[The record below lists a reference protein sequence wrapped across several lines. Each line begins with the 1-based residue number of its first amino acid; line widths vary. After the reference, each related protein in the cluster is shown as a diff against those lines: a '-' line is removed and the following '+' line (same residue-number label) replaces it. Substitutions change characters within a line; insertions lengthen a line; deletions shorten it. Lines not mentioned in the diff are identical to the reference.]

1 MLEHLLTVSN
11 QVLILFIMIAVGFI
25 SLKAKLINKEH
36 IRSMTNFVLF
46 IVTPCVI
53 IESFQRSFDKDMLS
67 QLGLACITAIIIHLV
82 SIVLVHLVL
91 HDQNKARE
99 CVLRF
104 SSVFCNCGYM
114 ALPLQYAILGSD
126 GVFLGAAYVA
136 VFNLFSWTYGIY
148 LMGDSAERIS
158 LKKIFINPGIIG
170 VSLGL
175 IFFLFQIKIPKIPLT
190 VIHSFANLNTP
201 LPMVIIGC
209 YLADITGFEILKD
222 KKMLFSLFLRLIF
235 IPVTA
240 VFVMHLCNFSGNL
253 YVSLVISAASP
264 VAANTAMY
272 ASLFNR
278 DTTLASSTVSISTLF
293 SIFTMPVI
301 VSLALYLAN

>member
-1 MLEHLLTVSN
+1 MIEHLLTVTN
-11 QVLILFIMIAVGFI
+11 QVFILFIMILVGFI
-25 SLKAKLINKEH
+25 ALKTKLIKKEH

-53 IESFQRSFDKDMLS
+53 IESFQRPFDKDMLS
-67 QLGLACITAIIIHLV
+67 LLSIACITAIIIHTV
-82 SIVLVHLVL
+82 SIFLVQFLI
-91 HDQNKARE
+91 HDKDKSRE

-104 SSVFCNCGYM
+104 SSIFCNCGYM
-114 ALPLQYAILGSD
+114 ALPLQSAILGPD

-148 LMGDSAERIS
+148 LMGDSAEKIS
-158 LKKIFINPGIIG
+158 LKRLVINPGIIG

-175 IFFLFQIKIPKIPLT
+175 IFFLFQIEIPRIPLT

-209 YLADITGFEILKD
+209 YLADIVSLKVLKD
-222 KKMLFSLFLRLIF
+222 KKMILSIFLRIIF
-235 IPVTA
+235 IPLA
-240 VFVMHLCNFSGNL
+240 ALFVMHLFHFSGRL
-253 YVSLVISAASP
+253 YISLVISAASP

-293 SIFTMPVI
+293 SILTMPVI
-301 VSLALYLAN
+301 VSLALYLSN